1 MRPLPSMNPRM
12 TLRAEDHLL
21 TSEGKRHFNA
31 EHFAESAPRYDIA
44 TRGLSLGR
52 DVSWKRALVAALP
65 DLPAP
70 VCLDLA
76 CGTGDVALRL
86 AERFPDGEIHGLD
99 LTPGMIEIAR
109 GRDPS
114 GRVRFAVGDMSRL
127 DFPDASLDVVT
138 GSYAIRNAPDLG
150 ETLDEIAR
158 VLKPGGWAAFLDF
171 SKPAGRGAQRAQ
183 YHLLRVWGGF
193 WGLVLHGNPR
203 IHGYISASLRD
214 YPDEV
219 SLDGVLASHG
229 FADHASRALFF
240 GMMRLRVL
248 RRTS

>member
-1 MRPLPSMNPRM
+1 MKSRM
-12 TLRAEDHLL
+12 TLRAEDHLVS
-21 TSEGKRHFNA
+21 SEGKRHFNA
-31 EHFAESAPRYDIA
+31 EHFAESAPRYDLA
-44 TRGLSLGR
+44 TRGLSLGQ
-52 DVSWKRALVAALP
+52 DASWKRALVAALP
-65 DLPAP
+65 DLSSPA
-70 VCLDLA
+70 CLDLA
-76 CGTGDVALRL
+76 CGTGDVALQL
-86 AERFPDGEIHGLD
+86 AERFPAGEIHGLD

-109 GRDPS
+109 ERDRS
-114 GRVRFAVGDMSRL
+114 GRVDFAVGDMSRL

-150 ETLDEIAR
+150 GTLDEIAR

-171 SKPAGRGAQRAQ
+171 SKPPGKTAQSFQ

-203 IHGYISASLRD
+203 IHGYISSSLRD

-219 SLDGVLASHG
+219 SLGGILARHG
-229 FADHASRALFF
+229 FEDHASRPLFF
-240 GMMRLRVL
+240 GMMRLHVL

>member
-1 MRPLPSMNPRM
+1 MKSRM
-12 TLRAEDHLL
+12 TLRAEDHLV

-31 EHFAESAPRYDIA
+31 EHFAESAPRYDLA
-44 TRGLSLGR
+44 TRGLSLGQ
-52 DVSWKRALVAALP
+52 DASWKRALVATLP
-65 DLPAP
+65 DLSAPA
-70 VCLDLA
+70 CLDLA

-86 AERFPDGEIHGLD
+86 AERFPDGAIHGLD

-109 GRDPS
+109 RRDRS
-114 GRVRFAVGDMSRL
+114 GRVSFAVGDMSRL

-150 ETLDEIAR
+150 GTLDEIAR
-158 VLKPGGWAAFLDF
+158 VLRPGGWAVFLDF
-171 SKPAGRGAQRAQ
+171 SKPPGKAAQAVQ
-183 YHLLRVWGGF
+183 YHLLRFWGGF

-203 IHGYISASLRD
+203 IHGYISSSLRD

-219 SLDGVLASHG
+219 SLGGVLARHG
-229 FADHASRALFF
+229 FEDQASRPLFF
-240 GMMRLRVL
+240 GMMRLHVL